1 MPNPVFYSIGPRCSI
16 DRNLFLSIA
25 KQMIY
30 VGDWVS
36 QSPCAGR
43 GLSQTLVLSG
53 TALSQTLVL
62 SGTALNY
69 WDNTPVVGDATAF

>member
-1 MPNPVFYSIGPRCSI
+1 
-16 DRNLFLSIA
+16 
-25 KQMIY
+25 MIY